1 MKQSKIEKQG
11 KMIDEFMQKTML
23 LRFHPERVTDPVN
36 ELMRCKEL
44 LSLISRGLSDDFDVL
59 IMWRKNYKEAE
70 QVILGNSCSK
80 GVRNCTLNVNR
91 YVKHIIQVINN
102 CNFLTD
108 EQIRDL
114 KTEALFNIAKCS
126 IRFQFS
132 AEMEN
137 YFENKIFKEANI

>member
-1 MKQSKIEKQG
+1 MKQSKIEKLG
-11 KMIDEFMQKTML
+11 KMIGEFMQKTML

-80 GVRNCTLNVNR
+80 G
-91 YVKHIIQVINN
+91 
-102 CNFLTD
+102 
-108 EQIRDL
+108 
-114 KTEALFNIAKCS
+114 
-126 IRFQFS
+126 
-132 AEMEN
+132 
-137 YFENKIFKEANI
+137 